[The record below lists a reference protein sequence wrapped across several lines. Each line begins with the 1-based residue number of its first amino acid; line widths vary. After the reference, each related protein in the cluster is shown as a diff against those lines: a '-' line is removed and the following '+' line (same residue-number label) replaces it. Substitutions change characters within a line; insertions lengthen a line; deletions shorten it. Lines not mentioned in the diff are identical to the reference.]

1 MTKNDL
7 IEYADLLRDRVRNNR
22 FRELDDQ
29 FDNDAAVQKFLDGLS
44 DEPSERVVVG

>member
-1 MTKNDL
+1 MTRNEL

-29 FDNDAAVQKFLDGLS
+29 FDNDPAVQKFLDGLNE
-44 DEPSERVVVG
+44 DPSERVVVG